1 MNNFKRWGW
10 AGLAAALGV
19 ALAGCGGSGD
29 SSSSV
34 SLRVANATLTHPSL
48 DLYLNGTASVAA
60 TAADAVSEYAAP
72 ASGSNTVQLNDNGS
86 GTSLVSSVRTLSGG
100 AHYTL
105 VAYESGGSVKTFV
118 MGEDVAAP
126 ASGASLRIFDAAIE
140 AGKIDVYITANVCT
154 NLSAIS
160 PALSFGTLT
169 SPTPLMVSQGVGTYN
184 VCVTGQGS
192 KTDLRL
198 SMPITLTSQEV
209 ATVVLTPASSGG
221 LLVNGALVVQQST
234 YTAARNTNVRVRLA
248 GAVTAGATVAASAT
262 SPAGTVA
269 IDSGNA
275 PLFGFGYTLVPAS
288 SALSVTVSTVG
299 SVAAPSQA
307 LVAGS
312 DLTLLVYESATGPTA
327 TLLTDDNRLPTDATT
342 VKLRLINGTDNG
354 TGAVTLTANNSPI
367 GINVASGAASD
378 YTTVP
383 GVSNATF
390 SLVLSSST
398 AGASPASS
406 QQLNPN
412 TVYNV
417 LAVGSFPSPQ
427 LLIR

>member
-1 MNNFKRWGW
+1 VNNFKRWGW
-10 AGLAAALGV
+10 ASLAALGL
-19 ALAGCGGSGD
+19 ALTGCGGGGD
-29 SSSSV
+29 SSSTA

-48 DLYLNGTASVAA
+48 DLYLNGGASVAA
-60 TAADAVSEYAAP
+60 TAADTVSDYASP
-72 ASGSNTVQLNDNGS
+72 SSGSNTVQLNDNGS
-86 GTSLVSSVRTLSGG
+86 GTSLVSSIRTLSGG

-105 VAYESGGSVKTFV
+105 VAYESGGSVKNFV

-126 ASGASLRIFDAAIE
+126 ASGATLRIFDAAIE
-140 AGKIDVYITANVCT
+140 AGKIDVYITTNACT

-160 PALSFGTLT
+160 PALGFGTLT
-169 SPTPLMVSQGVGTYN
+169 APTPLTVNQGAGSYN

-221 LLVNGALVVQQST
+221 QLVNGALVVQQST
-234 YTAARNTNVRVRLA
+234 YTAARNANVRIRLA
-248 GAVTAGATVAASAT
+248 AAVSAGAPVVASAT
-262 SPAGTVA
+262 NGAGTVA

-275 PLFGFGYTLVPAS
+275 PLFGFGYTLVPAD
-288 SALSVTVSTVG
+288 SALSVTVSGGT
-299 SVAAPSQA
+299 SIAPSQA

-312 DLTLLVYESATGPTA
+312 DLTLLVYDSASGPTA
-327 TLLTDDNRLPTDATT
+327 TLLTDDNRLPSDPTT

-354 TGAVTLTANNSPI
+354 TGAVTLTANNSAV
-367 GINVASGAASD
+367 GINVAAGAASD

-383 GVSNATF
+383 GAANASF
-390 SLVLSSST
+390 ALVLSSST
-398 AGASPASS
+398 AGTFSTSTT
-406 QQLNPN
+406 LNPN

>member
-1 MNNFKRWGW
+1 VNNFKRWGW

-29 SSSSV
+29 SSGSA

-48 DLYLNGTASVAA
+48 DLYLNGSASVAA

-86 GTSLVSSVRTLSGG
+86 GTSLVSSVRTLSGS

-140 AGKIDVYITANVCT
+140 AGKIDVYITANACT
-154 NLSAIS
+154 DLSAIS
-160 PALSFGTLT
+160 PALSFGSLT
-169 SPTPLMVSQGVGTYN
+169 SPTPLTVSQGAGTYN

-192 KTDLRL
+192 KSDLRL
-198 SMPITLTSQEV
+198 SMQITLTSQEV

-262 SPAGTVA
+262 TPAGTVA

-288 SALSVTVSTVG
+288 SALSITSSIG

-312 DLTLLVYESATGPTA
+312 DLTLLVYESGAGPTA
-327 TLLTDDNRLPTDATT
+327 TLLTDDNRLPTDPTT

-354 TGAVTLTANNSPI
+354 TGAVTLTANNSPV
-367 GINVASGAASD
+367 GINVAAGAASD

-398 AGASPASS
+398 AGASPASP

>member
-1 MNNFKRWGW
+1 VNDFKRWGW
-10 AGLAAALGV
+10 AGLAALGM
-19 ALAGCGGSGD
+19 ALAGCGGGGD

-48 DLYLNGTASVAA
+48 DLYLNGGASVTAIASDTVSDYA
-60 TAADAVSEYAAP
+60 TPS
-72 ASGSNTVQLNDNGS
+72 SGSNTVQLNDNGS
-86 GTSLVSSVRTLSGG
+86 GTSLISSIRTLNGG
-100 AHYTL
+100 AHYTM

-118 MGEDVAAP
+118 MSEDTAAP
-126 ASGASLRIFDAAIE
+126 ASGATLRIFDAAIE
-140 AGKIDVYITANVCT
+140 AGKIDVYITTSACT

-169 SPTPLMVSQGVGTYN
+169 APTPLSVNQGAGTYN
-184 VCVTGQGS
+184 VCVTGTGS

-248 GAVTAGATVAASAT
+248 AGLSGSVPVAAVAT
-262 SPAGTVA
+262 DTSGTFP

-275 PLFGFGYTLVPAS
+275 PLFGYVYKLVPAS
-288 SALSVTVSTVG
+288 SALAITVNSA
-299 SVAAPSQA
+299 SIAAPSQA
-307 LVAGS
+307 LVPGS
-312 DLTLLVYESATGPTA
+312 DMTLLVNESGSGPVA
-327 TLLTDDNRLPTDATT
+327 TLLTDDNRLPSDPTT
-342 VKLRLINGTDNG
+342 VKLRLINGTNNG
-354 TGAVTLTANNSPI
+354 TGPVTLTANNSPI
-367 GINVASGAASD
+367 GVDIATGAASD

-383 GVSNATF
+383 GASNAAFT
-390 SLVLSSST
+390 LMLTSST
-398 AGASPASS
+398 AGTFSTATT
-406 QQLNPN
+406 LNPN

-417 LAVGSFPSPQ
+417 LAVGSFPTPQ

>member
-10 AGLAAALGV
+10 ASLAALGL
-19 ALAGCGGSGD
+19 ALTGCGGGGD
-29 SSSSV
+29 SSSAA

-72 ASGSNTVQLNDNGS
+72 GSGSNTVQLNDNGS
-86 GTSLVSSVRTLSGG
+86 GTSLVSNVRTLSGG

-118 MGEDVAAP
+118 MGEDTVAP
-126 ASGASLRIFDAAIE
+126 TSGASLRIYDAAIE
-140 AGKIDVYITANVCT
+140 AGKIDVYIVPDTTPCT
-154 NLSAIS
+154 NLSAAFS
-160 PALSFGTLT
+160 APVSFGTLT
-169 SPTPLMVSQGVGTYN
+169 SPTPQTVSQGAGTYN

-192 KTDLRL
+192 KSDLRL
-198 SMPITLTSQEV
+198 SMPITLTDQQV

-248 GAVTAGATVAASAT
+248 GAVTAGATVAAA
-262 SPAGTVA
+262 AGGTT
-269 IDSGNA
+269 IDSGVA

-288 SALSVTVSTVG
+288 SALSVTVSAG
-299 SVAAPSQA
+299 PVAAPQQP

-312 DLTLLVYESATGPTA
+312 DMTLLVVQGTAGPVA
-327 TLLTDDNRLPTDATT
+327 TLLTDDNRLPSDPTT

-367 GINVASGAASD
+367 GISVAAGAASE

-383 GVSNATF
+383 GGVSNATF
-390 SLVLSSST
+390 GLALSSST
-398 AGASPASS
+398 AGTFSTSTT
-406 QQLNPN
+406 LNPN

-417 LAVGSFPSPQ
+417 LAVGSFPTPQ